1 MSIGIALGS
10 GSARGWAHIGVLE
23 ALHEEGIRPAFVAG
37 TSIGSLVGAAYAAG
51 NLAAL
56 KQAALGIDLR
66 QVVYYFVQP
75 SIPRSGLVDGAR
87 VAEFLRENIGA
98 ATIEELGMPYR
109 AVAADMLSGE
119 EVVFDSGDLIE
130 AIRSSISMPGI
141 FTPVY
146 RQGRVLVDGGIL
158 NPVPVEH
165 VRALGAEKVI
175 AVDINHGLLRKAEK
189 SIPTDLVAQA
199 RNQVDKV
206 ARKSPKL
213 SGLARKLQDGL
224 AQLTPARLG
233 GLKKWL
239 SPDPVPNIFDV
250 ISNTVRIM
258 QEQITDSRLQIHPA
272 DLLIRPELGEI
283 GLLEF
288 NNAGATIQAGYDAA
302 KKALAAG
309 GREILRAKHTA

>member
-23 ALHEEGIRPAFVAG
+23 ALHEEGIHPAYVAG

-51 NLAAL
+51 NLAVL
-56 KQAALGIDLR
+56 KQAALQIDLR
-66 QVVYYFVQP
+66 QVIYYFVQA

-87 VAEFLRENIGA
+87 VAEFLRKNIGA
-98 ATIEELGMPYR
+98 ATIEELKLPYR
-109 AVAADMLSGE
+109 DIAADMLAGE
-119 EVVFDSGDLIE
+119 EVVFSTGDLIE

-146 RQGRVLVDGGIL
+146 THGRVLVDGGIL

-165 VRALGAEKVI
+165 VRAMGATKVI

-189 SIPTDLVAQA
+189 SIPPDLIQKAKQQVAKA
-199 RNQVDKV
+199 ADK
-206 ARKSPKL
+206 APKL
-213 SGLARKLQDGL
+213 SGLAHRIHEGL
-224 AQLTPARLG
+224 AKLTPANLGRLR
-233 GLKKWL
+233 KWL

-258 QEQITDSRLQIHPA
+258 QEQITDARMTIHPP
-272 DLLIRPELGEI
+272 DLLIRPDLGEI

-288 NNAGATIQAGYDAA
+288 NNAGATIQAGYDAM
-302 KKALAAG
+302 KKSIAAG
-309 GREILRAKHTA
+309 GLDKLRG

>member
-23 ALHEEGIRPAFVAG
+23 ALHEEGIHPEFVAG

-51 NLAAL
+51 NLASL
-56 KQAALGIDLR
+56 KQAALDIDLR
-66 QVVYYFVQP
+66 QIIYYFVQP
-75 SIPRSGLVDGAR
+75 SIPRSGLVDGGR
-87 VAEFLRENIGA
+87 VAEFLRKNIGA
-98 ATIEELGMPYR
+98 ALIEELGMPYR
-109 AVAADMLSGE
+109 AIAADMLSGE

-146 RQGRVLVDGGIL
+146 CQGRVLVDGGIV

-189 SIPTDLVAQA
+189 SIPADLVAEASQ
-199 RNQVDKV
+199 QMEKV
-206 ARKSPKL
+206 AAKAPKL
-213 SGLARKLQDGL
+213 SGLARKLQQGL

-258 QEQITDSRLQIHPA
+258 QEQITESRLQIHPA
-272 DLLIRPELGEI
+272 DVLIRPKLGDI

-302 KKALAAG
+302 RKALDAG
-309 GREILRAKHTA
+309 GRKKLAG